1 MAQSP
6 YADAPDAVSRSSP
19 ISRVLKRDTCGRNTR
34 GPLRP
39 LRAHV
44 AHVAPER
51 GGRSRPTSLEAW
63 HNVARPSLRR
73 PFEKHWGDSGGTPA
87 DKDGEIRARMGK
99 SRFQPWVG
107 RGAATGVFGRGCVE
121 TKGFELAPQ
130 VGLEPTT
137 LRLTAECST
146 IELLRSS
153 GVLSLKQTPGQG
165 VKSHA
170 PACAASNHFVEQ
182 LGTRARDHYLV
193 HQQALLAHHLRGGVH
208 CALDRRHV
216 ASQGHEGL
224 PA

>member
-1 MAQSP
+1 VAQSP

-146 IELLRSS
+146 IELLRS
-153 GVLSLKQTPGQG
+153 GLAVVFAITADALRPCQMLSRGRAPSALDSP
-165 VKSHA
+165 KS
-170 PACAASNHFVEQ
+170 PVIGSWGLAASEPSSW
-182 LGTRARDHYLV
+182 R
-193 HQQALLAHHLRGGVH
+193 
-208 CALDRRHV
+208 
-216 ASQGHEGL
+216 SK
-224 PA
+224 P